1 MAGDEHGFIFMYY
14 VRVLG
19 ELFWGACVD
28 YVCFVRRWPMRRIV
42 VLRFRS

>member
-1 MAGDEHGFIFMYY
+1 MAGDEHGFMYY

-19 ELFWGACVD
+19 ELLGSLRGLRVFI
-28 YVCFVRRWPMRRIV
+28 RRWPMRRIA